1 MIKQRLQ
8 EGLHGRI
15 VRGLGM
21 LVAALSLCSFV
32 LVGTAAPAF
41 AKTYDAVIVK
51 VPVAINLSG
60 DTAAEDLISTVTIAP
75 AEGETL
81 MPENGTVTIK
91 GAGTADFV
99 FAATQQVSST
109 EHHYTVTQTTADTDG
124 WTLDTATYDV
134 TVYVQWN
141 EKEDVLEPVVLIH
154 KTTNPI
160 NTKSAVCDFTNDYT
174 APAVQPSET
183 PSEPAS
189 QAADKTATAGMPDT
203 SDTNNYTWAVIAVVA
218 VALIACGVYMRT
230 KKDDKK

>member
-32 LVGTAAPAF
+32 LLGATPAL
-41 AKTYDAVIVK
+41 AKTYDAVTVK

-60 DTAAEDLISTVTIAP
+60 DTAAEDLVSTVTMAP
-75 AEGETL
+75 ADGETL
-81 MPENGTVTIK
+81 MPENDTVTIK

-109 EHHYTVTQTTADTDG
+109 EHHYTVMQTTADSDG
-124 WTLDTATYDV
+124 WALDEATYDV

-141 EKEDVLEPVVLIH
+141 EKEDILEPVVLIH

-160 NTKSAVCDFTNDYT
+160 NTKSAVCDFTNNYS
-174 APAVQPSET
+174 APAPE
-183 PSEPAS
+183 PAEPAS
-189 QAADKTATAGMPDT
+189 QAADKTTVAGMPDT

-218 VALIACGVYMRT
+218 VALIGCGLYMRT